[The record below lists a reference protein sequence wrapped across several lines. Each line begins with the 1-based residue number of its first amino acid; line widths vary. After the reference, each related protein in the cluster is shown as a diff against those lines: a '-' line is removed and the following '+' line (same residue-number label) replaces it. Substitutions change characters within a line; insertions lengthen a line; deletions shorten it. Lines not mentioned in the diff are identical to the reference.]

1 MRKILLFLFCIF
13 ITACSENTEKVV
25 SGTLTMGHEVR
36 AFIEDGQN
44 KEYWI
49 IDKSGDLYK
58 QYLQIAP
65 IEQGAYVPINA
76 EIKVKELP
84 KMAEIKVKELPK
96 MEDGFG
102 AEYDGTYEVLEIISL
117 YPTKQ

>member
-1 MRKILLFLFCIF
+1 MKKVFLFLLCML
-13 ITACSENTEKVV
+13 TAACSENTEKVV

-49 IDKSGDLYK
+49 IDKSGELYK
-58 QYLQIAP
+58 QYLQIVP
-65 IEQGAYVPINA
+65 NEQGAYVPINA
-76 EIKVKELP
+76 EL
-84 KMAEIKVKELPK
+84 KVKELPK

>member
-49 IDKSGDLYK
+49 IDKSGELYK

-65 IEQGAYVPINA
+65 IEQGAYVPIN
-76 EIKVKELP
+76 
-84 KMAEIKVKELPK
+84 AEIKVKELPK

>member
-44 KEYWI
+44 KEYWVL
-49 IDKSGDLYK
+49 DKSDELYN
-58 QYLQIAP
+58 QYQKIALKDN
-65 IEQGAYVPINA
+65 EAYIPVKA
-76 EIKVKELP
+76 QLKVIELP
-84 KMAEIKVKELPK
+84 KMQE
-96 MEDGFG
+96 GFG
-102 AEYDGTYEVLEIISL
+102 AEYDGTYEVVEIISIT
-117 YPTKQ
+117 PIKK

>member
-36 AFIEDGQN
+36 AFVETGQD
-44 KEYWI
+44 KEYWV
-49 IDKSGDLYK
+49 IDKSGDLYE
-58 QYLQIAP
+58 QYLQIVP

-76 EIKVKELP
+76 EL
-84 KMAEIKVKELPK
+84 KVKELPK

-117 YPTKQ
+117 YQTKQ

>member
-1 MRKILLFLFCIF
+1 
-13 ITACSENTEKVV
+13 
-25 SGTLTMGHEVR
+25 MGHEVR

-84 KMAEIKVKELPK
+84 KM
-96 MEDGFG
+96 EDGFG

>member
-1 MRKILLFLFCIF
+1 MKKILLFLFCIF

-84 KMAEIKVKELPK
+84 KMK
-96 MEDGFG
+96 DGFG

>member
-84 KMAEIKVKELPK
+84 KM
-96 MEDGFG
+96 EDGFG

>member
-13 ITACSENTEKVV
+13 ITACSEPTEKVV

-58 QYLQIAP
+58 QYLQIVP
-65 IEQGAYVPINA
+65 IEQGAYVPIN
-76 EIKVKELP
+76 
-84 KMAEIKVKELPK
+84 AEIKVKELPK